1 MTGEHPR
8 SGRVES
14 SSTSRL
20 VRSGNSAKSA
30 GDSLQTSKGGIS
42 KPNGKRSY
50 VTHSRVEAIRSQLS
64 DKQRLVIVDV
74 DKLGIVSG
82 KQLQLLH
89 YGPSAAGGRLT
100 RKHLGQLIRWQVL
113 IRMGRTIGGE
123 RAGSAGYVYSL
134 GPAGQ
139 RLEYPDRSRYVPRW
153 TPRPGYLR
161 HALAVS
167 ELYVSLRQMERSGSV
182 EILAY
187 DTEPRCWRR
196 YFGPGGAPS
205 VLKPD
210 SLAIVGLG
218 DFEYRYFIEIDCGTE
233 HRPQII
239 QKAKAYVRYFQSG
252 REQAETGIFPFVIWS
267 VPDEQR
273 ADLLID
279 ALTSLPAE
287 HWQLFMVTTAD
298 QAADRIAGGHSEA
311 ISNPKEVT

>member
-1 MTGEHPR
+1 MSGAYPR

-14 SSTSRL
+14 SSTSHL
-20 VRSGNSAKSA
+20 IRSGSSAKSA

-50 VTHSRVEAIRSQLS
+50 VTRSRVEAIRSHLS
-64 DKQRLVIVDV
+64 DKQRHVIADV

-89 YGPSAAGGRLT
+89 YGPSAAGGRLA
-100 RKHLGQLIRWQVL
+100 RMHLGQLVRWQVL
-113 IRMGRTIGGE
+113 TRMGRTIGGE

-167 ELYVSLRQMERSGSV
+167 ELYVSLRQLECSGSV
-182 EILAY
+182 ELLAY

-205 VLKPD
+205 LLKPD
-210 SLAIVGLG
+210 SLAIVGLS
-218 DFEYRYFIEIDCGTE
+218 DFEYRYFIEVDCSTE

-239 QKAKAYVRYFQSG
+239 NKAKTYVRYYQSG
-252 REQAETGIFPFVIWS
+252 REQAETGIFPFVLWS
-267 VPDEQR
+267 VPNERR
-273 ADLLID
+273 ADLLIG

-287 HWQLFMVTTAD
+287 HWQLFMVTTSD
-298 QAADRIAGGHSEA
+298 HAAERIAGGHSEA
-311 ISNPKEVT
+311 ISNREEVT

>member
-1 MTGEHPR
+1 MSGVDPR

-14 SSTSRL
+14 GSTSHL
-20 VRSGNSAKSA
+20 IRSGNSAKSA

-50 VTHSRVEAIRSQLS
+50 VTRSRVENIRSQLS
-64 DKQRLVIVDV
+64 DKQRHVIADV

-82 KQLQLLH
+82 KQLQLIH
-89 YGPSAAGGRLT
+89 YGSSAAGGRLA
-100 RKHLGQLIRWQVL
+100 RKHLSQLVRWQVL
-113 IRMGRTIGGE
+113 IRLGRSIGGE

-139 RLEYPDRSRYVPRW
+139 RLQYPDRSRYVPRW

-167 ELYVSLRQMERSGSV
+167 DLYVSLRQIERGGSV
-182 EILAY
+182 ELLAY

-196 YFGPGGAPS
+196 YFGSGGALS
-205 VLKPD
+205 MLKPD

-218 DFEYRYFIEIDCGTE
+218 DFEYRYFIEIDCSTE

-239 QKAKAYVRYFQSG
+239 QKAKTYVRYYQSG

-287 HWQLFMVTTAD
+287 HWQLFMVTTANR
-298 QAADRIAGGHSEA
+298 AAKRIAAGHSEV
-311 ISNPKEVT
+311 INKRKEVT

>member
-1 MTGEHPR
+1 MSDVHSR

-14 SSTSRL
+14 SSTSHL
-20 VRSGNSAKSA
+20 IRSGKSAKSA
-30 GDSLQTSKGGIS
+30 GDSLQKSKGGIS
-42 KPNGKRSY
+42 RPNGKRSY
-50 VTHSRVEAIRSQLS
+50 VTRSRVEAIRSELS
-64 DKQRLVIVDV
+64 DKQRHVIADV
-74 DKLGIVSG
+74 DRLGTVSG

-89 YGPSAAGGRLT
+89 YGSSAGGGRLS
-100 RKHLGQLIRWQVL
+100 RKHLGQLIRWRVL

-123 RAGSAGYVYSL
+123 RAGSAGYIYSL
-134 GPAGQ
+134 GPVGQ
-139 RLEYPDRSRYVPRW
+139 RLQYPDRSRYVPRW
-153 TPRPGYLR
+153 TPRAGYLR
-161 HALAVS
+161 HALAVT

-182 EILAY
+182 ELLAY

-205 VLKPD
+205 LLKPD

-218 DFEYRYFIEIDCGTE
+218 DLEYRYFIEIDCSTE

-239 QKAKAYVRYFQSG
+239 QKAKTFVRYYQSG

-273 ADLLID
+273 AVLLIN

-287 HWQLFMVTTAD
+287 HWQLFIVTTAD
-298 QAADRIAGGHSEA
+298 HAAERIAGGHSQV
-311 ISNPKEVT
+311 ISNRKEVT